1 MGFDSSIVSQIGQFL
16 VRALLN
22 RSCRSPF
29 VVGFVSVMNKSFVRR
44 RKLLT
49 SVKGRLF

>member
-1 MGFDSSIVSQIGQFL
+1 MGFDPSIVSQIGQFL
-16 VRALLN
+16 VRTLLN
-22 RSCRSPF
+22 RSVRSPF

-49 SVKGRLF
+49 SVKRRLV